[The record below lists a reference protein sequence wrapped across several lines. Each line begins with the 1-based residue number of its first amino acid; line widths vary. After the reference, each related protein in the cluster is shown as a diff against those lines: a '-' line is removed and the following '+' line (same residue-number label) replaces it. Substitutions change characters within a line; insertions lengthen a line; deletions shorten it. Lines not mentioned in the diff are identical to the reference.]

1 MKAKT
6 KWNKR
11 QVRINKFY
19 KFLIAHD
26 CFVEYRNNV
35 RKSKWETLTTI
46 FNHPI
51 DKWINTAFSWTN
63 STEGID
69 YWCHI
74 AIEWD
79 DFRETEGIE

>member
-6 KWNKR
+6 KFNKR

-26 CFVEYRNNV
+26 CFVEYRENV
-35 RKSKWETLTTI
+35 RKSWETLTTI

-51 DKWINTAFSWTN
+51 GNWVNSAFSWINTK
-63 STEGID
+63 EGLD
-69 YWCHI
+69 YWATM

-79 DFRETEGIE
+79 EFRETEGIE